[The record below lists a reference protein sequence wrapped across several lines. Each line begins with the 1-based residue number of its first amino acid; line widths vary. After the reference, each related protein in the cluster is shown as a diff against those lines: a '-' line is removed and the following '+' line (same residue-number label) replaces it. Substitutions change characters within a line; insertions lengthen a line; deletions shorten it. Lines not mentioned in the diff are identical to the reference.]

1 MTLGSCMMMRAVDE
15 LIGLE
20 NTRESLWSALS
31 LARPNALSAAM
42 LLCSGMIWTRVALH
56 LHSLQ
61 HDLQSLKFDC
71 SRLACTCALAVHL
84 SNCFAPLTIRSTTHL
99 MIKAFTQIAQR
110 ITAPGEPGA

>member
-1 MTLGSCMMMRAVDE
+1 MTLGRCMMMRAVDASM
-15 LIGLE
+15 GLE
-20 NTRESLWSALS
+20 NTRESLRSALS

-71 SRLACTCALAVHL
+71 SRLVGTCALPVYL
-84 SNCFAPLTIRSTTHL
+84 SNCSAPLAILLTTHL
-99 MIKAFTQIAQR
+99 KGKPSCR
-110 ITAPGEPGA
+110 